1 MSKQE
6 LIIKDEIDLISIF
19 SVILDNFNLLL
30 SIFISS
36 LFVIF
41 VYYLSASSVYL
52 SEAMLEIKQDST
64 SFLPKS
70 LLTQGISKQNDLDA
84 EVEIYKSNSTIQDVL
99 ETIIKSNNFDI
110 EDIPSSADNV
120 RKNLSVNSD
129 QKSLLTV
136 SYKSTNQEL
145 ASYMLNLLNY
155 EYIDDRKDF
164 AKESSVAG
172 RNFIR
177 QEIPKIRNLLK
188 KAEDNLNSFKVSTN
202 TSDYIFDTNTRNV
215 KLERLRNRINE
226 IEFKELELKEFYKET
241 HPIYLT
247 LTKQKDLILSQISE
261 IEDELP
267 FVPSTQRQLE
277 NFKREVEIYSNV
289 LRDLSSQEISFGMT
303 EASSTSNVRIIN
315 SASEAIKIS
324 PSVFIFLLSF
334 AVTFI
339 VYVFL
344 LFRHFL
350 GGKITNF
357 DALSDY
363 VGKEKIIGE
372 FPLIDKSASS
382 KLNKFNIADEL
393 INKFIYELIHLEDEK
408 RSIAV
413 VGSRKDVGKTEI
425 SLRMFEKLRS
435 KYKTCLIDLD
445 YRKKG
450 LSKDLSLNTSYKT
463 FEEFKENKQSFIY
476 ENDSLIIPSLDID
489 DPVDFF
495 SSEIFSKEIEEL
507 KKEYDFVICD
517 TAPWKLFV
525 DGKVVSKLFNT
536 HLYIVGDKL
545 SSFQDIDLFNSDLGN
560 NESIRYFYNK
570 FNLYFNFLGYKYQ
583 YPYYSK
589 DYYYD
594 YSGYA
599 SSNKPN
605 LVLFLE
611 KIYLPIKQFF
621 LKIKQNIMEK

>member
-1 MSKQE
+1 M
-6 LIIKDEIDLISIF
+6 
-19 SVILDNFNLLL
+19 
-30 SIFISS
+30 
-36 LFVIF
+36 
-41 VYYLSASSVYL
+41 
-52 SEAMLEIKQDST
+52 
-64 SFLPKS
+64 
-70 LLTQGISKQNDLDA
+70 
-84 EVEIYKSNSTIQDVL
+84 
-99 ETIIKSNNFDI
+99 
-110 EDIPSSADNV
+110 
-120 RKNLSVNSD
+120 
-129 QKSLLTV
+129 
-136 SYKSTNQEL
+136 
-145 ASYMLNLLNY
+145 
-155 EYIDDRKDF
+155 
-164 AKESSVAG
+164 
-172 RNFIR
+172 
-177 QEIPKIRNLLK
+177 
-188 KAEDNLNSFKVSTN
+188 
-202 TSDYIFDTNTRNV
+202 
-215 KLERLRNRINE
+215 
-226 IEFKELELKEFYKET
+226 
-241 HPIYLT
+241 
-247 LTKQKDLILSQISE
+247 ILSQISE

-463 FEEFKENKQSFIY
+463 FEEFKKNKQSFIY

-525 DGKVVSKLFNT
+525 DAKVVSKLFNT

-560 NESIRYFYNK
+560 SNSIRYFYNK
-570 FNLYFNFLGYKYQ
+570 FNLYLIFYISISTL
-583 YPYYSK
+583 
-589 DYYYD
+589 
-594 YSGYA
+594 
-599 SSNKPN
+599 
-605 LVLFLE
+605 
-611 KIYLPIKQFF
+611 II
-621 LKIKQNIMEK
+621 LKIIIKTIRATHHQINQI

>member
-136 SYKSTNQEL
+136 TYKSTNQDL

>member
-357 DALSDY
+357 DALCDY

>member
-136 SYKSTNQEL
+136 TYKSTNQDL

-525 DGKVVSKLFNT
+525 DAKVVSKLFNT

-545 SSFQDIDLFNSDLGN
+545 SSFQDIDLFNSDLVN